1 MSSRLISPGMRLQSL
16 EAGAV
21 ADFRK
26 RDDQAWNGA
35 GIHALRRLGGRGKSV
50 SYMREYPALLVGVG
64 ISPA

>member
-1 MSSRLISPGMRLQSL
+1 MAA
-16 EAGAV
+16 EAV

-50 SYMREYPALLVGVG
+50 SHMREYPALLVGVG
-64 ISPA
+64 R